1 MATDVINET
10 SLRIDR
16 FGISDLDSVRQA
28 PEKLCAYSEEI
39 GTFVSQLKSF
49 LRQRLYKHPHLV
61 AMSERAGDIITTI
74 FNRIL
79 AEPSLMPPRFQQM
92 LDGERIEIVAADYI
106 AGMTDRYA
114 EKVYG
119 EVGG

>member
-1 MATDVINET
+1 
-10 SLRIDR
+10 
-16 FGISDLDSVRQA
+16 
-28 PEKLCAYSEEI
+28 
-39 GTFVSQLKSF
+39 
-49 LRQRLYKHPHLV
+49 
-61 AMSERAGDIITTI
+61 MSERAGDIITTI
-74 FNRIL
+74 FRRIL

-119 EVGG
+119 EVHSG